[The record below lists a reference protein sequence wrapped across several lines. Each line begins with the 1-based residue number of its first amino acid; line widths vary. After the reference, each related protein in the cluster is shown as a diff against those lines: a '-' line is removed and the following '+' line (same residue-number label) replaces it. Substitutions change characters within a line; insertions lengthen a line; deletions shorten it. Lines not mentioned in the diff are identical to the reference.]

1 MINDGILIKG
11 NKDGLNAVI
20 SMEKFADFSEASEL
34 LLKKLMKGKEFYKG
48 CTLKITSN
56 LRYISE
62 REQNKLRHILFEQ
75 FFIADCTFEDIE
87 EKKDRIFSGIYEG
100 KTKFIKKTIRG
111 GQCINYN
118 GNIVIIGDVNP
129 GAEVYAYGNII
140 VLGHARGSL
149 HAGCNGNEK
158 AIISAFCLQPE
169 IMQISN
175 TLTRAPEEGNKPSYP
190 EVAKLKD
197 GIIIVEPYLANKY
210 I

>member
-20 SMEKFADFSEASEL
+20 SMEKFGDFSEASEL
-34 LLKKLMKGKEFYKG
+34 LLNKLRKGKDFYKG

-75 FFIADCTFEDIE
+75 FFITECTFEDIE
-87 EKKDRIFSGIYEG
+87 EKKDRVFTGIYEG
-100 KTKFIKKTIRG
+100 KTKFIRRTVRS
-111 GQCINYN
+111 GQCISYN
-118 GNIVIIGDVNP
+118 GNIVIIGDVNS
-129 GAEVYAYGNII
+129 GAEVSAFGNII
-140 VLGHARGSL
+140 VLGRARGRI
-149 HAGCNGNEK
+149 HAGCNGNDK
-158 AIISAFCLQPE
+158 AIISAFYLQPE
-169 IMQISN
+169 IMQISDVV
-175 TLTRAPEEGNKPSYP
+175 TIAPEDESKPSYP

-197 GIIIVEPYLANKY
+197 GSIIVEPYLINKY